1 MRARRFVIAVA
12 TAAALA
18 LLSCA
23 GEGTGLD
30 EFGNPLGP
38 PPPDLQPT
46 LNSIQDNVFT
56 PICTQCH
63 TGTVAP
69 LGLALDAGVA
79 RSNLVGVASVEAP
92 ALLRVSPGKPDS
104 SYVVWKIEG
113 RSGIIGERMPL
124 ALPPLSAEQIQAV
137 RGWIEAGAQDN

>member
-1 MRARRFVIAVA
+1 MVA

-18 LLSCA
+18 VLSCA

-46 LNSIQDNVFT
+46 LSSIQANVFT
-56 PICTQCH
+56 PNCTQCH
-63 TGTVAP
+63 TGAVAP
-69 LGLALDAGVA
+69 LGLALDEGVA
-79 RSNLVGVASVEAP
+79 RGNLVGVASVELP

-104 SYVVWKIEG
+104 SYVMWKIEG
-113 RSGIIGERMPL
+113 RSGVIGERMPL
-124 ALPPLSAEQIQAV
+124 GLSPLSAEQIQAV